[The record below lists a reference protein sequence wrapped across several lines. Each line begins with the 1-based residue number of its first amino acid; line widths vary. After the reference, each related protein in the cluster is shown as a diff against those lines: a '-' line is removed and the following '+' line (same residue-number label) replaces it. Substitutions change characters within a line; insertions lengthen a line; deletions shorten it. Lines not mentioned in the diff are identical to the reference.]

1 MSGPSPV
8 QIREANA
15 HLAAVHRRAAELEA
29 RLGAAERTVR
39 EQAESLIRKDE
50 QLRGALRELGRAK
63 DREIADLQEKLF
75 SSEGTVQKLLTVI
88 QEKDAL
94 IVQLKHRSE
103 LLHKICQR
111 RPLLDG
117 LLAFMAEGEQLG
129 PLARSGPPSVSSS
142 PLPDGAPETDGPT
155 CPLSNSQAFSLSEDD
170 LDDKDLDQTMFGTTV

>member
-1 MSGPSPV
+1 MRPKDFVFCFLFSRCASPPL
-8 QIREANA
+8 Q
-15 HLAAVHRRAAELEA
+15 
-29 RLGAAERTVR
+29 
-39 EQAESLIRKDE
+39 
-50 QLRGALRELGRAK
+50 
-63 DREIADLQEKLF
+63 REIADLQEKLF

-111 RPLLDG
+111 RPLLDS
-117 LLAFMAEGEQLG
+117 LLAYMAEGEQLG
-129 PLARSGPPSVSSS
+129 PLTRSGPPSASSS

-155 CPLSNSQAFSLSEDD
+155 CPLSNSQAFSLSEDE